1 MKSCIA
7 MVLLM
12 SLTPLANATQEPTR
26 PDAMDC
32 VWGDGSFELECGNWS
47 SKEQARITNLLSMA
61 RAHKN
66 SLTSSLPNDS
76 LNSQQ
81 AISQSLFSPALNR

>member
-12 SLTPLANATQEPTR
+12 SLAPRANATQEPTW
-26 PDAMDC
+26 PGVMDC
-32 VWGDGSFELECGNWS
+32 AWGDGSFELECGNWS

-66 SLTSSLPNDS
+66 SL
-76 LNSQQ
+76 NSQQ
-81 AISQSLFSPALNR
+81 AISQPHFSSARNH